1 MLIRYIHRWRSSAE
15 TVGKCQQQPYFCS
28 VSEPQTHQLGVF
40 PNLLG
45 DIHTLHPGK
54 CSTSNMRCA
63 ERRSEKSTPRL
74 GDGSIEPWNF
84 EVWVSW
90 RWSVASQNSWR
101 DFLLVKLTNR
111 SFTSKV
117 ITTDSPNPR
126 SLMLVAH
133 VLNLGIPKNDNVYW
147 ENDEPLWYGSLAGCA
162 CPPAAKL
169 CGQLFDSLTSCAT
182 KLDQLGMGRKSCCW
196 KANLDGGIL
205 NVESKPKNK
214 KDLYLWVCVCVC
226 VCGCVSLFF
235 FMGGAIAG
243 GAIVWSTSWPVPSS
257 FLQDLPPSTRPL
269 ERLGRCVDSLTQIGP
284 TSLGG
289 AQHRGTFQAGSSH
302 LVRSSQVYWLYQREL
317 RKLNVWKSD
326 FFVSKKSKYTG
337 LINNLLESWKFWK
350 RQRSCRLYWERWSTK
365 YQQNQHDGSLQY
377 FLLGRPVLGLKCFS
391 LARSVRAVR
400 KNIQISAGTQWLRKS
415 TLGRLALEHTI
426 ALNP

>member
-1 MLIRYIHRWRSSAE
+1 M
-15 TVGKCQQQPYFCS
+15 GKCQQQPYFCS

-90 RWSVASQNSWR
+90 RWSIASQNSWR
-101 DFLLVKLTNR
+101 DFLLVKLTNL
-111 SFTSKV
+111 SFTSMV

-133 VLNLGIPKNDNVYW
+133 VLNLGIPKNANFHW
-147 ENDEPLWYGSLAGCA
+147 ENDQPLWYGSLAGCA
-162 CPPAAKL
+162 CPPATKL

-214 KDLYLWVCVCVC
+214 KDLYL
-226 VCGCVSLFF
+226 
-235 FMGGAIAG
+235 
-243 GAIVWSTSWPVPSS
+243 
-257 FLQDLPPSTRPL
+257 
-269 ERLGRCVDSLTQIGP
+269 
-284 TSLGG
+284 
-289 AQHRGTFQAGSSH
+289 
-302 LVRSSQVYWLYQREL
+302 
-317 RKLNVWKSD
+317 
-326 FFVSKKSKYTG
+326 
-337 LINNLLESWKFWK
+337 
-350 RQRSCRLYWERWSTK
+350 
-365 YQQNQHDGSLQY
+365 
-377 FLLGRPVLGLKCFS
+377 
-391 LARSVRAVR
+391 
-400 KNIQISAGTQWLRKS
+400 
-415 TLGRLALEHTI
+415 
-426 ALNP
+426 